1 MIIIV
6 PQFIRNNWFL
16 CGILAVI
23 CFASFIPSIGARG
36 GILRPEITVKFIAVS
51 IIFLNSGI
59 SLKSEDLRKALVQF
73 KVHIFIQGWTF
84 IIFPSLIYLLVS
96 LMKDGPF
103 NELLLQGLLVLGCMP
118 PPVSSTVLLTKA
130 VSGNEAAAIFNS
142 AIGSFLGIFITP
154 SLILLIVGSAVDV
167 PVTSI
172 FLQLSLTVVLP
183 LCVGQVIRRRHRAWL
198 DRNPIPFGTIGSAIL
213 LLIIYTT
220 FCDTFQQ
227 TDIHLDF
234 LSLLSIVFLIVILQ
248 CALLGMVF
256 YITTQPCLNFDPTDT
271 TAMMFCSS
279 HKSLTLGIPIIKIV
293 FSGDP
298 GLSLITI
305 PLLVYHPTQI
315 LLGGLLVPPLKEW
328 MFSMG
333 RNRYTMAK
341 HV

>member
-1 MIIIV
+1 MITYV
-6 PQFIRNNWFL
+6 Y
-16 CGILAVI
+16 I
-23 CFASFIPSIGARG
+23 CK
-36 GILRPEITVKFIAVS
+36 GILRPEITVKFFAVA
-51 IIFLNSGI
+51 IIFFNSGI
-59 SLKSEDLRKALVQF
+59 SLRSEDLRRALVQF
-73 KVHIFIQGWTF
+73 KVHFFIQGWTF
-84 IIFPSLIYLLVS
+84 IVFPSLIYLLVS

-103 NELLLQGLLVLGCMP
+103 DKLLLQGLLVLGCMP
-118 PPVSSTVLLTKA
+118 PPVSSAVILTKA

-142 AIGSFLGIFITP
+142 AVGSFLGIFITP

-183 LCVGQVIRRRHRAWL
+183 LCLGQAIRRRHRMWL
-198 DRNPIPFGTIGSAIL
+198 ERNPIPFGTIGSAIL

-220 FCDTFQQ
+220 FCDTFLQ
-227 TDIHLDF
+227 TDTHLDF
-234 LSLLSIVFLIVILQ
+234 LSLISIVFLIVILQ
-248 CALLGMVF
+248 CALLGLIF
-256 YITTQPCLNFDPTDT
+256 FITTQPWLDFHPTDT

-298 GLSLITI
+298 GLSVITV

-315 LLGGLLVPPLKEW
+315 LLGGIMVPLLKEW
-328 MFSMG
+328 MYSVG